1 MKIKN
6 IDIYVYIYDSDH
18 RFTYINAHGGIT
30 PQSNKHVDIK
40 QVFCIHFVN
49 VFKLLGEAVAETAPS
64 KNWLFRDGQV

>member
-6 IDIYVYIYDSDH
+6 IIVYIYYSDH
-18 RFTYINAHGGIT
+18 NFTYINAIGGIT

-40 QVFCIHFVN
+40 QVFCIHLVN
-49 VFKLLGEAVAETAPS
+49 VLKLLVEAAAETAPS